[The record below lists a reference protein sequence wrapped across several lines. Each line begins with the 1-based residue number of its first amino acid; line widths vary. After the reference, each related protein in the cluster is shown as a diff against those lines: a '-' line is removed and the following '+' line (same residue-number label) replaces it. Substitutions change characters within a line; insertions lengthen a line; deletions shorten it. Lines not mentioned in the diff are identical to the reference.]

1 LNYVQ
6 DNLNRVIRTHN
17 KNKEEI
23 PLLIIKL
30 YAFQMARALA
40 FMHEKGILHRDLK
53 PQNILVDPS
62 TNKVYL
68 SDFGSAKRLNGSESN
83 VAYICSRYYRAPE
96 LIFANLEYDSS
107 IDIWSYG

>member
-1 LNYVQ
+1 
-6 DNLNRVIRTHN
+6 
-17 KNKEEI
+17 
-23 PLLIIKL
+23 
-30 YAFQMARALA
+30 MARSLA
-40 FMHEKGILHRDLK
+40 YMHEKGILHRDLK

-68 SDFGSAKRLNGSESN
+68 SDFGSAKRLNCNESN

-107 IDIWSYG
+107 IDIWSYGYIKFIFKKIKQKFEIKAISYNI